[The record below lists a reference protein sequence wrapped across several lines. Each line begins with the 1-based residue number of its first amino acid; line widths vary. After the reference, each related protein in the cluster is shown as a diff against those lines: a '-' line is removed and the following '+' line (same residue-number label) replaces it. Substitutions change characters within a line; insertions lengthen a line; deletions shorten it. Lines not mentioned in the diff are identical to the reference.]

1 MSFGW
6 SIQSTYIQGNY
17 QYTCSYDYCLNWFG
31 LFLRSFSS
39 LVFPAWRSS
48 SSVCCKADLV
58 VPESLRFCLSV
69 HVYSVAGSCPT
80 PYDPTES
87 SLLDSSVHGIFPAR
101 IVEWV
106 AISSSTG
113 SSWPKDRTHISCSSC
128 FGRPILYHWA
138 TCEAPLLICKAFEL
152 SINSEWDPCWVQ

>member
-1 MSFGW
+1 MWVLFLYPFGQSVSFGW

-69 HVYSVAGSCPT
+69 HVDSVAGSCPT
-80 PYDPTES
+80 PYDPTEI

-106 AISSSTG
+106 AISSSMG
-113 SSWPKDRTHISCSSC
+113 SSRPKDRTHLSCSSC
-128 FGRPILYHWA
+128 FGRRILYH
-138 TCEAPLLICKAFEL
+138 
-152 SINSEWDPCWVQ
+152 